1 MSLTTRFAVRFG
13 KWKTQFYTVNI
24 SFFLF
29 NLLAPLR
36 PSNLKVEQQHFVQN
50 ILDLDVSWSMP
61 THLPDNYTMMILD
74 LYKERERIIFN
85 VPGNVSSYSVSNI
98 TILGSNFE
106 VYLIANS
113 QGGRNIS
120 EIYLTKIPLKKGLF
134 SWPYYAD
141 F

>member
-1 MSLTTRFAVRFG
+1 MSLTTRFAVGCG
-13 KWKTQFYTVNI
+13 KWITQFFTVNI

-29 NLLAPLR
+29 TLLAPLK
-36 PSNLKVEQQHFVQN
+36 PSNLKVEQQHFVQD

-61 THLPDNYTMMILD
+61 MHLPDNYTMIILD
-74 LYKERERIIFN
+74 LYKERERLIFN
-85 VPGNVSSYSVSNI
+85 VTGNVSSYSVSNL

-106 VYLIANS
+106 VYLVANS
-113 QGGRNIS
+113 QGGSNAS